1 MFFLILHWKC
11 FIWVLLGRSFEKN
24 QSFQNVMLLVKHKK
38 TLKSDSH
45 IPKKNCVIYFIE
57 SPLKMMKNAFYFIL
71 KALFV
76 LKIFELLSWLF
87 GHLGKT
93 AWLERQG

>member
-1 MFFLILHWKC
+1 MFYLGIVRQKLWKKSKFSKC
-11 FIWVLLGRSFEKN
+11 NASCKT
-24 QSFQNVMLLVKHKK
+24 QK

-45 IPKKNCVIYFIE
+45 IPKKNCIIYFIE
-57 SPLKMMKNAFYFIL
+57 SPLKMMKNAFCFIL
-71 KALFV
+71 KALFL

-93 AWLERQG
+93 AWLKRQG